1 MFLSPGS
8 PSENS
13 ADLTTE
19 AGQDGECFVDGNFT
33 PKVSIFIA
41 RFTYKPA
48 EMSPNPNYDQ
58 ELSVTAGDYLYV
70 FGDIDEDGFYHGQ
83 LPSGQIGL
91 IPSNFIERVMD
102 ESGTL

>member
-1 MFLSPGS
+1 MFFPPPGS
-8 PSENS
+8 SFENS
-13 ADLTTE
+13 ADLLD
-19 AGQDGECFVDGNFT
+19 AAQDGECFFDENVT

-58 ELSVTAGDYLYV
+58 ELFVSAGDYLYV
-70 FGDIDEDGFYHGQ
+70 YGDIDEDGFYHGQ
-83 LPSGQIGL
+83 LPSGQVGL

-102 ESGTL
+102 ESGMP